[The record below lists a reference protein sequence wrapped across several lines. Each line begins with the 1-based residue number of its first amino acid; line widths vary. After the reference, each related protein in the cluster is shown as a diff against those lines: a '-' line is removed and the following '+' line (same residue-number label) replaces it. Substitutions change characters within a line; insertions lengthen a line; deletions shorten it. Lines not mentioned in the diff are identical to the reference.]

1 MDQAL
6 YLKELKIL
14 FINPSTQVIIMYAEE
29 SFIQEVMDRTFD
41 GYLTRSDAEF
51 MITEHGHSIKEFEQE
66 LGDSILD
73 AAVLL
78 EFLGY

>member
-1 MDQAL
+1 M
-6 YLKELKIL
+6 
-14 FINPSTQVIIMYAEE
+14 NAEQ
-29 SFIQEVMDRTFD
+29 SFIQEVMDRAPY

-51 MITEHGHSIKEFEQE
+51 MITEHGHSIKEFELE

>member
-1 MDQAL
+1 
-6 YLKELKIL
+6 
-14 FINPSTQVIIMYAEE
+14 MYAEQ
-29 SFIQEVMDRTFD
+29 SFIQEVMDRAPY
-41 GYLTRSDAEF
+41 GQLTRSDAEF

-73 AAVLL
+73 AAALL

>member
-1 MDQAL
+1 
-6 YLKELKIL
+6 
-14 FINPSTQVIIMYAEE
+14 MYTEQ
-29 SFIQEVMDRTFD
+29 SFIQEVMDRAPY

>member
-1 MDQAL
+1 
-6 YLKELKIL
+6 
-14 FINPSTQVIIMYAEE
+14 MYAEQ
-29 SFIQEVMDRTFD
+29 SFIQEVMDRAPY

-51 MITEHGHSIKEFEQE
+51 MITEHGHSIKEYELE